1 MSRGRTAPAEPRRAP
16 REVEVSLVVVAD
28 DPESVLRRIARLREI
43 GRYVLH
49 ARGSERIVDRYFD
62 TPGGALRER
71 GWALRLRALDGT
83 LLIGLKG
90 PRRGRSTKTEDRFE
104 RERPFAHEAVE
115 EIGART
121 GLKGADRDAAD
132 ANDPVAV
139 LEARLGVR
147 VIQERETSRLVRD
160 AAHAREVSGPAL
172 AELALDQVRFQI
184 EGREIRHY
192 EIEVESKRPG
202 PGTKAA
208 KEISAEL
215 VSRYGDELLDWSFG
229 KLPTGRAIE
238 DLLARGAL
246 DDLGPEGRLRPG
258 AYEQIRRHLENEGR

>member
-1 MSRGRTAPAEPRRAP
+1 MSRAPVEPKRAP
-16 REVEVSLVVVAD
+16 REVEVSLVIAAD
-28 DPESVLRRIARLREI
+28 DPESVLHRIARLREI

-62 TPGGALRER
+62 TPDGALRER

-83 LLIGLKG
+83 LLLGLKG

-104 RERPFAHEAVE
+104 RERPFAPQAVE
-115 EIGART
+115 EIAART
-121 GLKGADRDAAD
+121 GLKGARPDPDAAD
-132 ANDPVAV
+132 ANDPVEL
-139 LEARLGVR
+139 LEARLGVG
-147 VIQERETSRLVRD
+147 VIQRRETTRLVRD
-160 AAHAREVSGPAL
+160 AADAREVSGPVL

-184 EGREIRHY
+184 DDREIRHF

-215 VSRYGDELLDWSFG
+215 ASRYGDELLDWSFG
-229 KLPTGRAIE
+229 KLPTGQAIE

-258 AYEQIRRHLENEGR
+258 AYEQIRRHLENQG